1 MAKEPGP
8 IEPAQCR
15 AARAL
20 LEMNQKEL
28 AQAARVGSATIKRF
42 EVDKQSPIRNNMA
55 AIRKALEDAGVMFL
69 DRTKTRGPGVC
80 LKE

>member
-1 MAKEPGP
+1 MK
-8 IEPAQCR
+8 Q
-15 AARAL
+15 L
-20 LEMNQKEL
+20 EL
-28 AQAARVGSATIKRF
+28 ARAARVGTATIKRF
-42 EVDKQSPIRNNMA
+42 EVDRQAPIPNNMA